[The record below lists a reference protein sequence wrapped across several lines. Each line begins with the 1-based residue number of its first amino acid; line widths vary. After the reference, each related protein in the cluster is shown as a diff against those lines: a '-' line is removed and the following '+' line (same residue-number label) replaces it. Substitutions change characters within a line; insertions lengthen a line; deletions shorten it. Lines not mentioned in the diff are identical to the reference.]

1 MIYSIYD
8 PKLNVN
14 KNTKILLCEGSKLG
28 VTNHGVATH
37 SNWLEG
43 GRRIF
48 YLWTDTSKKCK
59 SGLLTQ
65 TNYHENITLAT

>member
-8 PKLNVN
+8 PKLNAN
-14 KNTKILLCEGSKLG
+14 NNTKILLCEGSNLG
-28 VTNHGVATH
+28 VTNQRVATH

-48 YLWTDTSKKCK
+48 YLWTDMNKKCK
-59 SGLLTQ
+59 SGQLTQ
-65 TNYHENITLAT
+65 ANYQENVLLAT